1 MSDDNRVHHQTHSKA
16 FTRETIMAKVK
27 PFCIPG
33 QKITIK
39 ANKAHGFPAER
50 GKYLG
55 TSGKDM
61 HIVGIDKKYRS
72 GPGDDGLREVH
83 TGQIKELD
91 PS

>member
-1 MSDDNRVHHQTHSKA
+1 
-16 FTRETIMAKVK
+16 MAKVK

-33 QKITIK
+33 QRITLKASPGCPKIITRSSI
-39 ANKAHGFPAER
+39 HWLEQR

-55 TSGKDM
+55 TSGRDM